1 MGLFDGVLGGVV
13 GAGMVSIVN
22 HVIEQHGGVQ
32 GLVSQFE
39 QKGLGGVAQ
48 SWVSNGPSQTVT
60 GDQVHQV
67 LGPELL
73 QQLSAKT
80 GLPVQELAEKLAQ
93 ALPGAID
100 KLTPNGQIP
109 TA

>member
-13 GAGMVSIVN
+13 GAGIVSIVN
-22 HVIEQHGGVQ
+22 SVIEQHGGVQ
-32 GLVSQFE
+32 GLVAQFE
-39 QKGLGGVAQ
+39 QKGLGATAR
-48 SWVSNGPSQTVT
+48 SWVASGPNQPVT

-73 QQLSAKT
+73 QQISAKT

-100 KLTPNGQIP
+100 KLTPNGQMP
-109 TA
+109 GA